1 MFFLEQYGGSMKQK
15 ACLLLI
21 CALVVVLPSL
31 AFAAKTH
38 KVRKNESVYS
48 LARKYQ
54 VSVDDIRTAN
64 NLAGTLIRKGDVLVI
79 PPRAQATAV
88 ASAGGAGATY
98 KVRKGDSLH
107 KIARK
112 AGVSVDELRRLNS
125 LKGTALR
132 VGQVLALR
140 AAEPQVAEPSNR
152 SSRKYTAR
160 FRELFSEESNELT
173 LAELADFDPDR
184 PVDLSQSITL
194 KDDNADLLKKKA
206 FGFLGIRY
214 RFGGN
219 SRNGLDC
226 SSFVQQVFREMDIR
240 LPRTAREQFV
250 VGDQVPMGELRKGD
264 LLFFRTYASFPSHV
278 GIYLGDNKMIHAS
291 SRDRRVVVSRMNT
304 PYYRSRFIGA
314 KRISSI
320 NDELPMFD
328 ELLLGVEEE
337 TEEQIVGND
346 TLGVSLNN

>member
-1 MFFLEQYGGSMKQK
+1 MKQT
-15 ACLLLI
+15 ASLLLI
-21 CALVVVLPSL
+21 CALILILPSL

-38 KVRKNESVYS
+38 KVRKNETVYS
-48 LARKYQ
+48 LARKYR
-54 VSVDDIRTAN
+54 VSVDDIRSAN
-64 NLAGTLIRKGDVLVI
+64 NLVGTQLRKGDVLVI
-79 PPRAQATAV
+79 PPRALS
-88 ASAGGAGATY
+88 ASSETTPAGTTY
-98 KVRKGDSLH
+98 KVRKGDTLQ

-112 AGVSVDELRRLNS
+112 TGVSQAELKRLNG
-125 LKGTALR
+125 LKGKKLR
-132 VGQVLALR
+132 NGQILALR
-140 AAEPQVAEPSNR
+140 EADAQEAENTAR
-152 SSRKYTAR
+152 SARKYTAR
-160 FRELFSEESNELT
+160 VKELFSEESNELT

-194 KDDNADLLKKKA
+194 KDDNADILKKKA

-250 VGDQVPMGELRKGD
+250 VGDQVLTGDLRKGD

-291 SRDRRVVVSRMNT
+291 SRDRRVVVSRMDT
-304 PYYRSRFIGA
+304 SYYRSRFIGA
-314 KRISSI
+314 KRIARI
-320 NDELPMFD
+320 NGELPIFD
-328 ELLLGVEEE
+328 DILLGVEEE
-337 TEEQIVGND
+337 TEEQILSND